1 MSNGHILRQFPDTAG
16 MANRFVALKV
26 HRTAFDQAL
35 RIAGGTF
42 LEVEP
47 EPDAIAAA
55 LREEIVARQLRA
67 QLHSA

>member
-1 MSNGHILRQFPDTAG
+1 

-26 HRTAFDQAL
+26 HRNAFDQAL

-55 LREEIVARQLRA
+55 LREEIVARQLRT

>member
-1 MSNGHILRQFPDTAG
+1 MDIYRSLGVEPIIN
-16 MANRFVALKV
+16 
-26 HRTAFDQAL
+26 
-35 RIAGGTF
+35 AGGTF

-55 LREEIVARQLRA
+55 LREGEEEIVARQLRA